1 MRMTA
6 LALATMILATDRAWA
21 QQPAPPT
28 TTVRTPVPPANFRR
42 AEPRLAPGD
51 TVAFPSLDPFVRGE
65 ARTRFEPGKVVVFEA
80 FTTTC
85 SHCEEHFDLICEIV
99 RAYRAK
105 GVDFI
110 SVTGESADK
119 VKAWLAKPGKER
131 VDWSVACEATE
142 TVGREWQNAT
152 LRNFTPRFFVV
163 RDGTLL
169 WAGHPNMS
177 EKPLKQIVA
186 GTWDLGAARK
196 EFCLDATVTAA
207 NAMVDAML
215 RKCQDAADW
224 QPLFDLFDQIVEQIP
239 ERAGTFQVERFGAM
253 IGPANRVDAGYAF
266 GRSLMQQFAGDG
278 RVLRALARSVLTNT
292 SVRRRDVD
300 FAMQAAQAADALA
313 KGEDPKALEVLGL
326 AWFAKDDREKAI
338 ECVERAKRIET
349 ERKFLKQYDR
359 TLARFR
365 KDSPG
370 PLPPY
375 EARRLDGKP
384 VAPAP
389 AAAPEGG

>member
-1 MRMTA
+1 MRLSISV
-6 LALATMILATDRAWA
+6 LAGLASLAGAASA
-21 QQPAPPT
+21 QVPAAPPAAP
-28 TTVRTPVPPANFRR
+28 VRAPVAPAAFHRV
-42 AEPRLAPGD
+42 EPRLAPGD
-51 TVAFPSLDPFVRGE
+51 TVAFPPLDPFVRGE
-65 ARTRFEPGKVVVFEA
+65 TRTGFDAGRIVVFEA

-105 GVDFI
+105 GVEFI
-110 SVTGESADK
+110 SVTGENAEK
-119 VKAWLAKPGKER
+119 VRAWLGRPGKDR
-131 VDWSVACEATE
+131 VDWSVACDPRE
-142 TVGREWQNAT
+142 TVGRSWQNAT

-163 RDGTLL
+163 RDGVLL

-177 EKPLKQIVA
+177 EKPLEQIVA
-186 GTWDLGAARK
+186 GTFDLAAARK

-207 NAMVDAML
+207 NAMVDATL
-215 RKCQDAADW
+215 RRCQDAADW
-224 QPLFDLFDQIVEQIP
+224 QPLFDLFDQVVEQIP

-253 IGPANRVDAGYAF
+253 IGPANRVDPGYVF
-266 GRSLMQQFAGDG
+266 GRSLMQQYASDG

-292 SVRRRDVD
+292 SVRRRDVE

-326 AWFAKDDREKAI
+326 AWFAKGDRDRAI
-338 ECVERAKRIET
+338 DCVERAKKIET

-365 KDSPG
+365 KDPPG

-375 EARRLDGKP
+375 EAKRPDGKP
-384 VAPAP
+384 PASP
-389 AAAPEGG
+389 PPPDGG